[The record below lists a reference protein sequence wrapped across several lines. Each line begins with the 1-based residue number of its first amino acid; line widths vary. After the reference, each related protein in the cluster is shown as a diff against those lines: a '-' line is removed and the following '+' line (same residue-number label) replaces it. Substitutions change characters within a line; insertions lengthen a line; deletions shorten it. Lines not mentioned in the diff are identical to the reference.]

1 MNIETKDEVVLAV
14 LKKMDKRSMIGQ
26 EKYGATMMQE
36 IVGQEKDLD
45 RFLVDVQEEL
55 MDALLYIEAARR
67 CLTDEIEDAMEARIN
82 IIAQNGNTGEHF
94 ENEVYERQANG
105 KGDYK
110 NRGCKRILPIKYTPD
125 FIGEDFIIETK
136 GRANESFPMRWK
148 LFKQLIVSQFPGIT
162 LYKPQNQA
170 ECHETVRIILEKRKS

>member
-1 MNIETKDEVVLAV
+1 MNIETKDEIVLAV
-14 LKKMDKRSMIGQ
+14 LKKMDKRSIIGQ

-82 IIAQNGNTGEHF
+82 IIAQNGNTGEH
-94 ENEVYERQANG
+94 Y
-105 KGDYK
+105 D
-110 NRGCKRILPIKYTPD
+110 
-125 FIGEDFIIETK
+125 ET
-136 GRANESFPMRWK
+136 F
-148 LFKQLIVSQFPGIT
+148 
-162 LYKPQNQA
+162 
-170 ECHETVRIILEKRKS
+170 